1 MTTNTKAE
9 VILNS
14 CDSVFVDCI
23 SVSIFINK
31 HFIYNLC

>member
-1 MTTNTKAE
+1 MTANTKAK

-14 CDSVFVDCI
+14 CDCISVDCI

>member
-14 CDSVFVDCI
+14 CNCISVDCI

-31 HFIYNLC
+31 HFIFDLC